1 MLALMVNGT
10 NTSSFWQG
18 GVCGAAGSLLFNAWI
33 VPFLTRAFDKVGAGP
48 EEVADAVFRW
58 IEQYIDLGISS
69 GGNLWSAPD
78 PDFLRL
84 VYYALQVAFPATAI
98 LIGLQIR
105 HLVVRFW
112 PQGP

>member
-1 MLALMVNGT
+1 MLAPMTNGA

-33 VPFLTRAFDKVGAGP
+33 VPFVPRAFDKVGAGP

-69 GGNLWSAPD
+69 AGGLLGAPD
-78 PDFLRL
+78 PNFLRL
-84 VYYALQVAFPATAI
+84 VYYSLQVVFPAVAI
-98 LIGLQIR
+98 LIGLELKR
-105 HLVVRFW
+105 LFVRFR
-112 PQGP
+112 PRH

>member
-1 MLALMVNGT
+1 MVNGT

-69 GGNLWSAPD
+69 GATCGVLPTRISFD
-78 PDFLRL
+78 LSTTRCRLRSR
-84 VYYALQVAFPATAI
+84 LQQSSSVC
-98 LIGLQIR
+98 R
-105 HLVVRFW
+105 
-112 PQGP
+112 

>member
-1 MLALMVNGT
+1 MTNGT

-33 VPFLTRAFDKVGAGP
+33 VPFVTRAFDKIGAGP

-69 GGNLWSAPD
+69 AGNLWGAPD
-78 PDFLRL
+78 PNFLRL
-84 VYYALQVAFPATAI
+84 VYYSLQVVFPAVAI
-98 LIGLQIR
+98 LIGLELKR
-105 HLVVRFW
+105 LFERFW
-112 PQGP
+112 PRH